1 MHIDVHEEQAG
12 RGFQDLKNAGRFWRA
27 TQIMG
32 TRKPAKNP
40 HKLGFPLGQR
50 SAWSLKI
57 KQINQK
63 LKTNQN
69 QYFFFKLHK
78 ERDYNLHMIIII
90 TTLLHVI

>member
-1 MHIDVHEEQAG
+1 MHEEQAG

-69 QYFFFKLHK
+69 QYFFLNYTKR
-78 ERDYNLHMIIII
+78 EI
-90 TTLLHVI
+90 TIYT